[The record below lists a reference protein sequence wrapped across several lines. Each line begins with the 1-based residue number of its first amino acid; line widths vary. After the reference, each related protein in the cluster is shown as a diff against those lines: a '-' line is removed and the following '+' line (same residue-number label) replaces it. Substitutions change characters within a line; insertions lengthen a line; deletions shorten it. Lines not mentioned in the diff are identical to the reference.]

1 MYTNL
6 HTLKKEF
13 AFLSKETGEKENK
26 KATEGNICLSRAL
39 SEIQRNLTSVHR
51 TKC

>member
-13 AFLSKETGEKENK
+13 AFLSKETGENENK
-26 KATEGNICLSRAL
+26 KATEGNICI
-39 SEIQRNLTSVHR
+39 SEIQRNLTMFHR